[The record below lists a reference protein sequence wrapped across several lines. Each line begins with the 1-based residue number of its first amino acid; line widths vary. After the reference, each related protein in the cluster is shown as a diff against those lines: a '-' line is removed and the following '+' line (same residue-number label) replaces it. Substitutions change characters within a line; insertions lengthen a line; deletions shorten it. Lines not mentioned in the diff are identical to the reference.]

1 MNLNKL
7 PVGRRLA
14 LAFATVIFIYIMV
27 AWAALHTARNLED
40 AENSNIHT
48 YNVLATGEG
57 MLGAMVN
64 METGARG
71 YLLAGDEA
79 FLAPFNTGQK
89 DFNMYWAKAK
99 ALTSDNPTQQ
109 TRLEDMKAR
118 ETEFKGVADS
128 MIALRK
134 TVTDGSKTTEELLTE
149 FRKGSDK
156 VAMDSFRGLAA
167 GFDKMERDLLVAR
180 AANADTQRL
189 LNRSAILGGSS
200 LAVVVAMLLGFL
212 ISRSITVPI
221 QKSLSMAEAVAKGDL
236 TYQVE
241 IEGKD
246 ETAQL
251 LATLKAMQQ
260 SLAKVVT
267 NVRQSS
273 EGVATASAEIAQGN
287 NDLSAR
293 TEQQASALEETAAS
307 MEELGAT
314 VKQNADIA
322 RQANQLAAQASLV
335 AVHGGEVVGRVVET
349 MKNINA
355 SSRKI
360 ADIISVI
367 DGIAFQ
373 TNILALNAA
382 VEAARAGEQ
391 GRGFAVVASEVRSL
405 AGRSAEAAKEIK
417 SLINASVERVEE
429 GTALVDKA
437 GTTMAEVVT
446 SIKHVSSLMGD
457 ISAASNE
464 QANGVAQIGEAV
476 ASMDQ
481 VTQQNAALVEQMAAA
496 ASSLNTQANDL
507 VQVVAVFKLDGVHA
521 APKSE
526 SLAGSLRR
534 LPPASKTVSKAR
546 GAKQIV
552 AKPASKALARPV
564 ATAKAKPVSAD
575 DTWETF

>member
-1 MNLNKL
+1 MNLNNL
-7 PVGRRLA
+7 LVGRRLA
-14 LAFATVIFIYIMV
+14 LAFASVISIFVMV
-27 AWAALHTARNLED
+27 AWAALHTAGNLEAAD
-40 AENSNIHT
+40 KSNTHT

-71 YLLAGDEA
+71 FLLAGDEV
-79 FLAPFNTGQK
+79 FLTPFNSGLK
-89 DFNMYWAKAK
+89 DFDMHWTQAKT
-99 ALTSDNPTQQ
+99 LTSDNQTQQ
-109 TRLEDMKAR
+109 KRLEDMKAR
-118 ETEFKGVADS
+118 EAEFKGVADS

-134 TVTDGSKTTEELLTE
+134 TVTAGGKTTEELLTE
-149 FRKGSDK
+149 FLKGRDK
-156 VAMDSFRGLAA
+156 AAMDGFRRLAA
-167 GFDKMERDLLVAR
+167 EFDKMERDLLVAR
-180 AANADTQRL
+180 AANADTQRA
-189 LNRSAILGGSS
+189 LNRNAILGGSS

-212 ISRSITVPI
+212 ITRSITVPI
-221 QKSLSMAEAVAKGDL
+221 QKSLSMAEAVATGDL
-236 TYQVE
+236 TYNVE

-246 ETAQL
+246 ETAKL
-251 LATLKAMQQ
+251 LTTLKAMQQ
-260 SLAKVVT
+260 SLAKVVS

-287 NDLSAR
+287 NDLSSR

-307 MEELGAT
+307 MEELSAT
-314 VKQNADIA
+314 VKQNADSA
-322 RQANQLAAQASLV
+322 RQASQLAAQASIV
-335 AVHGGEVVGRVVET
+335 AVQGGEVVGQVVET
-349 MKNINA
+349 MKGINA

-360 ADIISVI
+360 SDIISVI

-391 GRGFAVVASEVRSL
+391 GCGFAVVASEVRSL

-437 GTTMAEVVT
+437 GTTMAEVVS
-446 SIKHVSSLMGD
+446 SIQRVTNLMGE

-464 QANGVAQIGEAV
+464 QATGVAQIGEAV

-507 VQVVAVFKLDGVHA
+507 VQVVAVFKLDGSHHTPQA
-521 APKSE
+521 NPMGGSMRQ
-526 SLAGSLRR
+526 LPQAG
-534 LPPASKTVSKAR
+534 KTVF
-546 GAKQIV
+546 
-552 AKPASKALARPV
+552 KALAKPV
-564 ATAKAKPVSAD
+564 TTAKAKPASED
-575 DTWETF
+575 DNWATF